1 MYSRALRSKG
11 REKKVTVAACILRA
25 DDAVGEGALE
35 SVYML
40 QHGVSSVGSRG
51 MRLDVLPVSECLRA

>member
-1 MYSRALRSKG
+1 M
-11 REKKVTVAACILRA
+11 AACILRA